1 MSGSFRS
8 IVLAGSV
15 ALAAASCA
23 THPVD
28 VKTAPAPGNAAP
40 CPGGGEARVGGRAFA
55 RQRNGDLVPGSGRP
69 VYLDPATRYSTA
81 VFRAITDQQNKTSF
95 FKAEKE
101 SATVVPDPAMLKCR
115 RTVQA
120 DTDGAFTFDRVAP
133 GPYFVS
139 SYISWLTP
147 AGTWLGMWNVSSV
160 TVGADGKI
168 EVVLSGVPAS
178 VPDMP
183 AH

>member
-1 MSGSFRS
+1 MPRGRRGARRGDGRSDGSGTGISS
-8 IVLAGSV
+8 
-15 ALAAASCA
+15 
-23 THPVD
+23 
-28 VKTAPAPGNAAP
+28 PGA
-40 CPGGGEARVGGRAFA
+40 
-55 RQRNGDLVPGSGRP
+55 GRP

-81 VFRAITDQQNKTSF
+81 VFQAITDQQNKTSF

-101 SATVVPDPAMLKCR
+101 SETVVPDPAMLKCR
-115 RTVQA
+115 RTATA
-120 DTDGAFTFDRVAP
+120 DADGAFTFDRVAP
-133 GPYFVS
+133 GPYFLS

-160 TVGADGKI
+160 KVGEDGKI

>member
-1 MSGSFRS
+1 MPRGRRGARRGRSF
-8 IVLAGSV
+8 G
-15 ALAAASCA
+15 
-23 THPVD
+23 
-28 VKTAPAPGNAAP
+28 
-40 CPGGGEARVGGRAFA
+40 
-55 RQRNGDLVPGSGRP
+55 RQRNGDLISGAGRP

-81 VFRAITDQQNKTSF
+81 VFQAITDQQNKTSF

-101 SATVVPDPAMLKCR
+101 SATVVPDPEMLKCR

-120 DTDGAFTFDRVAP
+120 DTEGVFAFDKVAP
-133 GPYFVS
+133 GPYFLS

-160 TVGADGKI
+160 KVGEDGKI
-168 EVVLSGVPAS
+168 EVVLSGVPDS

>member
-1 MSGSFRS
+1 MTPLRVLPEATRASRGRS
-8 IVLAGSV
+8 
-15 ALAAASCA
+15 
-23 THPVD
+23 
-28 VKTAPAPGNAAP
+28 
-40 CPGGGEARVGGRAFA
+40 FA
-55 RQRNGDLVPGSGRP
+55 RQRSGDLVSGAGRP

-120 DTDGAFTFDRVAP
+120 DADGAFTFDKVAP

-160 TVGADGKI
+160 TVAGDGKI

-178 VPDMP
+178 VPDLP
-183 AH
+183 AR